1 MAETLL
7 SDIAEGMLK
16 KVLLR
21 APKRDVVTSTM
32 ASLTYPLGK
41 LSDDDSWTRF
51 WQIAFADDE
60 ATETSNL
67 VDIGKEIVKKCSR
80 LPLAIKIIGAL
91 MRSKKSKCCKMH
103 DLVHDLAQATSN
115 YYFPTEEYDELDE
128 VVHLSWISE
137 KRKYLEPQR
146 PYLYLS

>member
-7 SDIAEGMLK
+7 SVVAEGMLE

-21 APKRDVVTSTM
+21 ATEE
-32 ASLTYPLGK
+32 
-41 LSDDDSWTRF
+41 
-51 WQIAFADDE
+51 IAFADDE

-67 VDIGKEIVKKCSR
+67 VDIGREIVKKCSP
-80 LPLAIKIIGAL
+80 LPLALKVIGAL

-103 DLVHDLAQATSN
+103 DLVHDLAQATSKN
-115 YYFPTEEYDELDE
+115 YFPTEYDELDE

-146 PYLYLS
+146 PYLYLSGAMRGGVILNN